1 MQLWSICNHCPPE
14 GFFTFPINLDI
25 KLNRSVFFKE
35 EVGGEVLRLL
45 ALSDQNKDIQ
55 FIISN
60 QGNYLNDKPAIKLVL
75 NGFQRS

>member
-1 MQLWSICNHCPPE
+1 M
-14 GFFTFPINLDI
+14 
-25 KLNRSVFFKE
+25 FFKE

-60 QGNYLNDKPAIKLVL
+60 QGNYLNDKLAIKLVL
-75 NGFQRS
+75 NGFQRSQKHQNTPSPTTSTMSRGDCVYVCVNA

>member
-1 MQLWSICNHCPPE
+1 M
-14 GFFTFPINLDI
+14 
-25 KLNRSVFFKE
+25 FFKE

-60 QGNYLNDKPAIKLVL
+60 QGNYLNDKLAIKLVL
-75 NGFQRS
+75 NGFQRSQKHQNTPSPTTSTMSRGDCVYVCV

>member
-1 MQLWSICNHCPPE
+1 M
-14 GFFTFPINLDI
+14 
-25 KLNRSVFFKE
+25 FFKE

-55 FIISN
+55 FIIIN

-75 NGFQRS
+75 NGFQRSQKHQNTPHFTQHINIKVLF

>member
-1 MQLWSICNHCPPE
+1 M
-14 GFFTFPINLDI
+14 
-25 KLNRSVFFKE
+25 FFKE

-60 QGNYLNDKPAIKLVL
+60 QGNYLNDKLAIKLVL
-75 NGFQRS
+75 NGFQRSQKHQNTPSPTTSTLSRGDCVYVCV